1 MAWGIRGQ
9 SSSSPAGRGWWILVV
24 TQKRFTWS
32 PLSYQFIGSQSYTV
46 TPLSPLYSIG
56 DIWSSLRSPGNPLPL
71 PPPRDKCWLVSK
83 PGWLQ
88 IELNVNRTTLDCD
101 SEGWEMRWDQLTHL
115 HLYQDSEKF
124 WHSRLT
130 AKKGVDWTLMSSPFL
145 ENGFSKCN
153 ATWHSIEKLWTLWS
167 ATCVQVNLRDI
178 NIHQS

>member
-9 SSSSPAGRGWWILVV
+9 SSSSPGGRGWWILVV

-56 DIWSSLRSPGNPLPL
+56 DIWSSLRSPGNLLP

-101 SEGWEMRWDQLTHL
+101 SVGWEMRWDQLTHL
-115 HLYQDSEKF
+115 HLYQDREKF
-124 WHSRLT
+124 WHKVDSQQ
-130 AKKGVDWTLMSSPFL
+130 KKGVDWTLMSSPLERFL
-145 ENGFSKCN
+145 EM
-153 ATWHSIEKLWTLWS
+153 
-167 ATCVQVNLRDI
+167 
-178 NIHQS
+178 

>member
-9 SSSSPAGRGWWILVV
+9 SSSSSPGGRGWWILVV

-32 PLSYQFIGSQSYTV
+32 PLSYQFIGSQSLLYLLYTLLATSDPPSV
-46 TPLSPLYSIG
+46 PPETPFPS
-56 DIWSSLRSPGNPLPL
+56 

-101 SEGWEMRWDQLTHL
+101 SVGWEMRWDQLTHL
-115 HLYQDSEKF
+115 HLYQDREKF
-124 WHSRLT
+124 WHKVDSQQKRVLT
-130 AKKGVDWTLMSSPFL
+130 EPWCHLPQNGSSI
-145 ENGFSKCN
+145 CN
-153 ATWHSIEKLWTLWS
+153 ATWHPIEKLWTLWS